1 MSIDNVQKALA
12 DLGIKRIGKEKTIGK
27 KVGEHVWVHKDYA
40 ELVCNKDKYQMMSAA
55 LPSGFSYDVVRVSQ
69 KVDEVA
75 FIRSPDFNTSHEP
88 IVSDSIRVTLNADG
102 ELSVSKATKEQ
113 KDPLIYH
120 HKWLFVQDDYKGF
133 DVEEAKL
140 RSLEWKSKLGVD
152 RVVSS
157 KIGRC
162 SFWDNWLKQN
172 SIGGRHHALA
182 KDTCAVMA
190 NVNAKI
196 KMKL

>member
-1 MSIDNVQKALA
+1 MTIENVQKALA
-12 DLGIKRIGKEKTIGK
+12 DLGIKRIGRAETIGK

-40 ELVCNKDKYQMMSAA
+40 ELVCDKDKYQKMAAA
-55 LPSGFSYDVVRVSQ
+55 LPSDFSFDVVRVSQ

-75 FIRSPDFNTSHEP
+75 FIASPDFNTSHEP
-88 IVSDSIRVTLNADG
+88 IVSDSIRVSLDASGAVN
-102 ELSVSKATKEQ
+102 VSKVTKEQ

-120 HKWLFVQDDYKGF
+120 HKWLFVLDDYKGF
-133 DVEEAKL
+133 NVEEAKH

-152 RVVSS
+152 RVISS

-162 SFWDNWLKQN
+162 SFWDGWLKQN
-172 SIGGRHHALA
+172 SIGSRQSTLA
-182 KDTCAVMA
+182 NEASVVMA